1 MNATPAAPAA
11 MAQAQ
16 PASQLVDTAWQTY
29 EHRIATGFNPI
40 VEMPLA
46 LAAAIGSQGIEALV
60 EKYR

>member
-1 MNATPAAPAA
+1 MNAAPAAPAV
-11 MAQAQ
+11 MAPAR

-29 EHRIATGFNPI
+29 ERGIATGFNSI

-46 LAAAIGSQGIEALV
+46 LAAAIGPQGINTLV